1 MSAQKPDDHPAGAP
15 APQYA
20 QPPVGRAYNPPPPGQ
35 PYSQTPAGPGTN
47 VLAILSLI
55 FSCLGVVLIVPVIGS
70 IAGVVMGHL
79 ANKQIPST
87 GEQGAGLAKA
97 GLIVGYIGLGL
108 AALVVVGYIL
118 FFVVLIASS
127 ATSY

>member
-1 MSAQKPDDHPAGAP
+1 MSSEQPQSNPADAP

-20 QPPVGRAYNPPPPGQ
+20 QPPVGRPYSPPPGQ
-35 PYSQTPAGPGTN
+35 PYAQGPVGPGTN

-55 FSCLGVVLIVPVIGS
+55 FSGLGMLLILPVIGS

-79 ANKQIPST
+79 ANRQIPTT

-108 AALVVVGYIL
+108 TALVVVGYIL
-118 FFVVLIASS
+118 FLVVVVASS
-127 ATSY
+127 GTGY